1 MPWCATSTSKPRKH
15 EVKRSMSIIEP
26 KIDVLLDRTDN
37 DRFLLCA
44 LASKRAHDIN
54 DMMRGQRDRAIQLQ
68 TAVEI
73 ARAADKK
80 PLSLAFNEIA
90 RGEVSYDPNS
100 IDIKNHKGSAV
111 LRTAEPVDAA
121 KPRSARSCRSK
132 HSSRTEVRFGMLS
145 RQSRAPRGFSLT
157 YNANRRACFRALREL
172 SDLLGWRPRP
182 RGPFEPANP
191 GDSHD

>member
-1 MPWCATSTSKPRKH
+1 
-15 EVKRSMSIIEP
+15 MSIIEP
-26 KIDVLLDRTDN
+26 KIDVLLNETDN

-100 IDIKNHKGSAV
+100 IDVNYHYEIPSAYGRRNCST
-111 LRTAEPVDAA
+111 LRSPEAPNLAA
-121 KPRSARSCRSK
+121 PGLAHVPKYASPSLHGNLGHLGA
-132 HSSRTEVRFGMLS
+132 SR
-145 RQSRAPRGFSLT
+145 
-157 YNANRRACFRALREL
+157 
-172 SDLLGWRPRP
+172 
-182 RGPFEPANP
+182 
-191 GDSHD
+191 